1 MCGAEAPI
9 LFDYPQPF
17 VILSRMPE
25 DTVTSMQNNQTSG
38 YPAEGSREMM
48 DAGVF
53 YGRKKSK
60 TNPKMRPFVLANR
73 GGIEIINLQ
82 KTEEMMDAAA
92 AFIKERV
99 RNNGLLLLV
108 GTEPAAETSVMALA
122 TKFNMPYVTTRWV
135 GGAITNFKII
145 NKRVEHLKQLRTD
158 LASGALVNKYTKK
171 ERLEM
176 EKEMKRLETLM
187 GGLEN
192 MTKEPDIVIIV
203 DPILHHTALSE
214 ANTKKIPVVALA
226 NVDADP
232 DKIAY
237 LVPGNDKAKKSIEWF
252 LERVGKA
259 YEDGIK
265 LRVVAAVAA
274 TPAPEVKAV
283 EEK

>member
-1 MCGAEAPI
+1 
-9 LFDYPQPF
+9 
-17 VILSRMPE
+17 MPE
-25 DTVTSMQNNQTSG
+25 ETVAAMQNNQTSG

-99 RNNGLLLLV
+99 RNNGLVLLV
-108 GTEPAAETSVMALA
+108 GTEPAAEASLTALA
-122 TKFNMPYVTTRWV
+122 KKFDMPYVTTRWV

-145 NKRVEHLKQLRTD
+145 SKRVEHLKQLRTD
-158 LASGALVNKYTKK
+158 LASGALVSKYTKK

-176 EKEMKRLETLM
+176 EREMNRLEELM
-187 GGLEN
+187 GGLEK
-192 MTKEPDIVIIV
+192 MTKEPDVVVLI
-203 DPILHHTALSE
+203 DPMLHHTAVSE
-214 ANTKKIPVVALA
+214 ANTKKIPVVALS

-232 DKIAY
+232 DKITY
-237 LVPGNDKAKKSIEWF
+237 VVPGNDKARTSIEWF

-259 YEDGIK
+259 YEEGIK
-265 LRVVAAVAA
+265 MRAVVA
-274 TPAPEVKAV
+274 PAPEAPAAPTAPTV
-283 EEK
+283 

>member
-1 MCGAEAPI
+1 
-9 LFDYPQPF
+9 
-17 VILSRMPE
+17 MPE
-25 DTVTSMQNNQTSG
+25 NTATTTQSSQTSG

-99 RNNGLLLLV
+99 RNNGLVLLV
-108 GTEPAAETSVMALA
+108 GTEPAAEAGITALA
-122 TKFNMPYVTTRWV
+122 AKFGVPYVTTRWV

-145 NKRVEHLKQLRTD
+145 AKRIEHLKKLRTD
-158 LASGALVNKYTKK
+158 LASGALVSKYTKK

-176 EKEMKRLETLM
+176 EREMKRLEELM

-192 MTKEPDIVIIV
+192 MTKEPDLVVVV
-203 DPILHHTALSE
+203 DPMLHHTAVSE

-232 DKIAY
+232 DKIGY
-237 LVPGNDKAKKSIEWF
+237 IVPGNDKARKSIEWF
-252 LERVGKA
+252 LERVGNA
-259 YEDGIK
+259 YEEGMK
-265 LRVVAAVAA
+265 ARAAAA
-274 TPAPEVKAV
+274 PAPEAAAAAKAPT

>member
-1 MCGAEAPI
+1 
-9 LFDYPQPF
+9 
-17 VILSRMPE
+17 MPE
-25 DTVTSMQNNQTSG
+25 ETVVSMQNNQTSG

-92 AFIKERV
+92 AFIKEKS
-99 RNNGLLLLV
+99 RNNGLMLLV
-108 GTEPAAETSVMALA
+108 GTEPAAEMSITVLA
-122 TKFNMPYVTTRWV
+122 QKLGIPYVTTRWV

-145 NKRVEHLKQLRTD
+145 NKRIEHLKQLRTD

-176 EKEMKRLETLM
+176 EKEMKRLEILM

-192 MTKEPDIVIIV
+192 MTKEPDVVIIV

-259 YEDGIK
+259 YEAGVK
-265 LRVVAAVAA
+265 LRVVATTAA
-274 TPAPEVKAV
+274 TSAPEVKTTS
-283 EEK
+283 EK

>member
-1 MCGAEAPI
+1 
-9 LFDYPQPF
+9 
-17 VILSRMPE
+17 
-25 DTVTSMQNNQTSG
+25 MQNNQTSG

-92 AFIKERV
+92 AFIKEKS
-99 RNNGLLLLV
+99 RNNGLVLLV
-108 GTEPAAETSVMALA
+108 GTEPAAEASITALA
-122 TKFNMPYVTTRWV
+122 QKLGIPYVTTRWV

-145 NKRVEHLKQLRTD
+145 NKRIEHLKQLRTD
-158 LASGALVNKYTKK
+158 LASGALVDKYTKK

-176 EKEMKRLETLM
+176 EKEMKRLEVLM
-187 GGLEN
+187 GGLEK
-192 MTKEPDIVIIV
+192 MTKEPDVVVII

-259 YEDGIK
+259 YEEGVK
-265 LRVVAAVAA
+265 LRVVA
-274 TPAPEVKAV
+274 PAPEAKVTAAAPAS
-283 EEK
+283 EK

>member
-1 MCGAEAPI
+1 
-9 LFDYPQPF
+9 
-17 VILSRMPE
+17 MPE
-25 DTVTSMQNNQTSG
+25 DTVVSMQNNQTSG

-60 TNPKMRPFVLANR
+60 TNPKMRPYVLANR

-82 KTEEMMDAAA
+82 KTEEMMDTAA

-99 RNNGLLLLV
+99 RNNGLVLLV
-108 GTEPAAETSVMALA
+108 GTEPAAEFSLTALA
-122 TKFNMPYVTTRWV
+122 KKLNLPYVTTRWV

-145 NKRVEHLKQLRTD
+145 AKRVEHLKQLRAD
-158 LASGALVNKYTKK
+158 LASGALVSKYTKK

-176 EKEMKRLETLM
+176 EREMKRLEELM
-187 GGLEN
+187 GGLEL
-192 MTKEPDIVIIV
+192 MTKEPDVVVIV

-237 LVPGNDKAKKSIEWF
+237 IVPGNDKAKKSIDWF

-259 YEDGIK
+259 YEEGVK
-265 LRVVAAVAA
+265 MRAVVAPAA
-274 TPAPEVKAV
+274 PAEAAAAPAPKT
-283 EEK
+283 EK

>member
-1 MCGAEAPI
+1 
-9 LFDYPQPF
+9 
-17 VILSRMPE
+17 
-25 DTVTSMQNNQTSG
+25 MQNNQTSG

-60 TNPKMRPFVLANR
+60 TNPKMRPFVLGNR

-92 AFIKERV
+92 AFIKEKA
-99 RNNGLLLLV
+99 RNNGLMLLV
-108 GTEPAAETSVMALA
+108 GTEPAAEASVTALA
-122 TKFNMPYVTTRWV
+122 KRLGIPYVTTRWV

-145 NKRVEHLKQLRTD
+145 NKRIEHLKQLRTD
-158 LASGALVNKYTKK
+158 LASGALVSKYTKK
-171 ERLEM
+171 ERLDM
-176 EKEMKRLETLM
+176 EKEMKRLEELM
-187 GGLEN
+187 GGLEL
-192 MTKEPDIVIIV
+192 MTKEPDVVVLI

-252 LERVGKA
+252 IERVGKA
-259 YEDGIK
+259 YEEGVK
-265 LRVVAAVAA
+265 LRAV
-274 TPAPEVKAV
+274 TPAAEAKVAPTKAAPTVV

>member
-1 MCGAEAPI
+1 
-9 LFDYPQPF
+9 
-17 VILSRMPE
+17 MPE
-25 DTVTSMQNNQTSG
+25 DTVIAMQNDQTSG

-82 KTEEMMDAAA
+82 K
-92 AFIKERV
+92 KERA
-99 RNNGLLLLV
+99 RQNGLMLLV
-108 GTEPAAETSVMALA
+108 GTEPAAEVSVTALA
-122 TKFNMPYVTTRWV
+122 KKLGIPYVTTRWV

-145 NKRVEHLKQLRTD
+145 NKRVEHLKTLRAD
-158 LASGALVNKYTKK
+158 LASGALVSKYTKK

-176 EKEMKRLETLM
+176 EREMNRLEELM
-187 GGLEN
+187 GGLEL
-192 MTKEPDIVIIV
+192 MTKEPDVVVII
-203 DPILHHTALSE
+203 DPMLHHTALSE
-214 ANTKKIPVVALA
+214 ANTKKIPVIALA

-232 DKIAY
+232 DKISY
-237 LVPGNDKAKKSIEWF
+237 IVPGNDKAKKSIEWF

-259 YEDGIK
+259 YEEGVK
-265 LRVVAAVAA
+265 LRVVAPTPEAKP
-274 TPAPEVKAV
+274 TPAAAPV

>member
-1 MCGAEAPI
+1 
-9 LFDYPQPF
+9 
-17 VILSRMPE
+17 MPE
-25 DTVTSMQNNQTSG
+25 ETIISTENNQTSG

-60 TNPKMRPFVLANR
+60 TNPKMRGFILGNR

-82 KTEEMMDAAA
+82 KTEEMMDSAA

-99 RNNGLLLLV
+99 RNNGLVLLV
-108 GTEPAAETSVMALA
+108 GTEPAAETSLTALA
-122 TKFNMPYVTTRWV
+122 KKLGIPYVTTRWV

-145 NKRVEHLKQLRTD
+145 AKRIEYLKTLRTD
-158 LASGALVNKYTKK
+158 LASGALVDKYTKK

-176 EKEMKRLETLM
+176 ERVMKRLEDLM

-192 MTKEPDIVIIV
+192 MTKEPDVLVLI
-203 DPILHHTALSE
+203 DPILHHTALAE
-214 ANTKKIPVVALA
+214 AITKKIPVVALA

-232 DKIAY
+232 DKINY
-237 LVPGNDKAKKSIEWF
+237 VVPGNDKAKKSIEWF

-259 YEDGIK
+259 YEEGVAA
-265 LRVVAAVAA
+265 RAVVAKPEAEIAPVA
-274 TPAPEVKAV
+274 PLGK
-283 EEK
+283 

>member
-1 MCGAEAPI
+1 
-9 LFDYPQPF
+9 
-17 VILSRMPE
+17 MPE
-25 DTVTSMQNNQTSG
+25 DTVLAMQNNQTSG

-82 KTEEMMDAAA
+82 KTEEMMDTAA

-99 RNNGLLLLV
+99 RNNGLVLLV
-108 GTEPAAETSVMALA
+108 GTEPAAETSVTALA
-122 TKFNMPYVTTRWV
+122 KKLGIPYVTTRWV

-145 NKRVEHLKQLRTD
+145 NKRVEHLKTLRTD
-158 LASGALVNKYTKK
+158 LASGALNKYTKK

-176 EKEMKRLETLM
+176 GREMERLEILM

-192 MTKEPDIVIIV
+192 MTKEPDLVIII
-203 DPILHHTALSE
+203 DPILHHTALNE

-232 DKIAY
+232 DRITY
-237 LVPGNDKAKKSIEWF
+237 VVPGNDKAKKSIEWF

-259 YEDGIK
+259 YEEGVK
-265 LRVVAAVAA
+265 LRAVAA
-274 TPAPEVKAV
+274 AAAQVSVATPK

>member
-1 MCGAEAPI
+1 
-9 LFDYPQPF
+9 
-17 VILSRMPE
+17 
-25 DTVTSMQNNQTSG
+25 MQNNQTSG

-60 TNPKMRPFVLANR
+60 TNPKMRTFVLANR

-92 AFIKERV
+92 AFLKERV
-99 RNNGLLLLV
+99 RNNGLVLIV
-108 GTEPAAETSVMALA
+108 GTEPGAEMSVMALA
-122 TKFNMPYVTTRWV
+122 KKFNIPYVTTRWV

-145 NKRVEHLKQLRTD
+145 AKRVEHLKTLRAD
-158 LASGALVNKYTKK
+158 LASGALNKYTKK

-176 EKEMKRLETLM
+176 EREMRRLEELM

-192 MTKEPDIVIIV
+192 MTKEPDVVVIV

-214 ANTKKIPVVALA
+214 ANTKKIPVIALA

-232 DKIAY
+232 DKISY
-237 LVPGNDKAKKSIEWF
+237 VVPGNDKAKKSIEWF
-252 LERVGKA
+252 LERIGSA
-259 YEDGIK
+259 YEEGLK
-265 LRVVAAVAA
+265 LRAAPA
-274 TPAPEVKAV
+274 PAPEAKSAPTTTLGDTQ
-283 EEK
+283 

>member
-1 MCGAEAPI
+1 
-9 LFDYPQPF
+9 
-17 VILSRMPE
+17 
-25 DTVTSMQNNQTSG
+25 
-38 YPAEGSREMM
+38 MM

-82 KTEEMMDAAA
+82 KTEELMDSAA
-92 AFIKERV
+92 AFIKEKA
-99 RNNGLLLLV
+99 RNNGLMLIV
-108 GTEPAAETSVMALA
+108 GTEPAAEASVLALA
-122 TKFNMPYVTTRWV
+122 KKLGIPYVTTRWV

-145 NKRVEHLKQLRTD
+145 AKRVDHLKQLRTD
-158 LASGALVNKYTKK
+158 LASGALVSKYTKK

-176 EKEMKRLETLM
+176 EREMNRLEELM
-187 GGLEN
+187 GGLEL
-192 MTKEPDIVIIV
+192 MTKEPDLVVII
-203 DPILHHTALSE
+203 DPILHHTALAE
-214 ANTKKIPVVALA
+214 ANTKKIPVISLA

-237 LVPGNDKAKKSIEWF
+237 IVPGNDKAKKSIEWF

-259 YEDGIK
+259 YEEGVK
-265 LRVVAAVAA
+265 LRVVAAVAEA
-274 TPAPEVKAV
+274 KPAASAAPA

>member
-1 MCGAEAPI
+1 
-9 LFDYPQPF
+9 
-17 VILSRMPE
+17 MPE
-25 DTVTSMQNNQTSG
+25 DTVTAMQNNQTSG

-82 KTEEMMDAAA
+82 KTEELMDEAA
-92 AFIKERV
+92 AFIKEKA
-99 RNNGLLLLV
+99 RNNGLVLLV
-108 GTEPAAETSVMALA
+108 GTEPAAEVSVKALA
-122 TKFNMPYVTTRWV
+122 KKLGIPYVTTRWV

-145 NKRVEHLKQLRTD
+145 NKRVEHLKTLRTD
-158 LASGALVNKYTKK
+158 LASGALVSKYTKK

-176 EKEMKRLETLM
+176 EREMNRLEELM
-187 GGLEN
+187 GGLEA
-192 MTKEPDIVIIV
+192 MTKEPDLVVII

-214 ANTKKIPVVALA
+214 ANTKKISVVALA

-232 DKIAY
+232 DKISY
-237 LVPGNDKAKKSIEWF
+237 IVPGNDKARKSIEWF

-259 YEDGIK
+259 YEEGVK
-265 LRVVAAVAA
+265 LRAVA
-274 TPAPEVKAV
+274 PAAESAAAPAAPKA
-283 EEK
+283 EK

>member
-1 MCGAEAPI
+1 
-9 LFDYPQPF
+9 
-17 VILSRMPE
+17 MPE
-25 DTVTSMQNNQTSG
+25 DTMMATQNNQTSG

-92 AFIKERV
+92 AFVKERV
-99 RNNGLLLLV
+99 RNNGLVLLV
-108 GTEPAAETSVMALA
+108 GTEPAAETGVAALA
-122 TKFNMPYVTTRWV
+122 KKFNLPHVTTRWV
-135 GGAITNFKII
+135 GGTITNFKII
-145 NKRVEHLKQLRTD
+145 AKRIEHLKALRAD
-158 LASGALVNKYTKK
+158 LASGALVSKYTKK

-176 EKEMKRLETLM
+176 EREMNRLEELM

-192 MTKEPDIVIIV
+192 LTKEPDVVVII
-203 DPILHHTALSE
+203 DPVLHHTALAE

-232 DKIAY
+232 DRINY
-237 LVPGNDKAKKSIEWF
+237 VVPGNDKAKKSIEWF
-252 LERVGKA
+252 LERIGKA
-259 YEDGIK
+259 YEEGVK
-265 LRVVAAVAA
+265 LRAMAAAPA
-274 TPAPEVKAV
+274 APEAHAEKPA

>member
-1 MCGAEAPI
+1 
-9 LFDYPQPF
+9 
-17 VILSRMPE
+17 
-25 DTVTSMQNNQTSG
+25 
-38 YPAEGSREMM
+38 MM

-60 TNPKMRPFVLANR
+60 TNPKMRPFVLGNR

-82 KTEEMMDAAA
+82 KTEELMDSAA

-99 RNNGLLLLV
+99 RNNGLVLLV
-108 GTEPAAETSVMALA
+108 GTEPAAEVSVTALA
-122 TKFNMPYVTTRWV
+122 KKLGIPYVTTRWV

-158 LASGALVNKYTKK
+158 LASGALVSKYTKK
-171 ERLEM
+171 ERLDMGKEM
-176 EKEMKRLETLM
+176 ERLEILM

-192 MTKEPDIVIIV
+192 MTKEPDLVILI

-259 YEDGIK
+259 YEEGVK
-265 LRVVAAVAA
+265 LRVVAAAAATVAA
-274 TPAPEVKAV
+274 PEAKAAPEK
-283 EEK
+283 